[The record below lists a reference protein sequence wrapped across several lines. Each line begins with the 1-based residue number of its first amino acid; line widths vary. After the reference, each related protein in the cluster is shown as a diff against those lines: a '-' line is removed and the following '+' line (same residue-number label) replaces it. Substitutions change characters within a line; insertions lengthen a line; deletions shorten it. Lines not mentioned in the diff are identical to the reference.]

1 MKNTLSKVKVG
12 VVMAVLFAHCH
23 SLADEQFAEQLNPVA
38 AALRAGNLGSAL
50 AFTNLLETLASS
62 SSSVEDVATCRILET
77 YILLDAAGSEANE
90 RAYDIATNLCAS
102 AFSSMQGHTNA
113 WQLYG
118 CELSMSD
125 ALTAD
130 GKHAEAFAMKTNLLE
145 KISGRQLVI
154 AETNLWTSLSCYL
167 FESNSLSFHDA
178 VRASAALSKAA
189 LKDGTGIGVYTNGLP
204 TGVVRIVD
212 SLLGEASLPD

>member
-1 MKNTLSKVKVG
+1 MKNTLSKVKVV

-23 SLADEQFAEQLNPVA
+23 SLADEQFAEQLNSVA

-50 AFTNLLETLASS
+50 SFTNLLETLASS

-77 YILLDAAGSEANE
+77 YILLD
-90 RAYDIATNLCAS
+90 DIATNLCAS

>member
-1 MKNTLSKVKVG
+1 MKRTVG
-12 VVMAVLFAHCH
+12 KAKFVLAMAVLLSHCH
-23 SLADEQFAEQLNPVA
+23 SLADEQFAEQLGPVA
-38 AALRAGNLGSAL
+38 AALRSGNLGFAL
-50 AFTNLLETLASS
+50 TLTNLLETLAYSS
-62 SSSVEDVATCRILET
+62 SSAEDAATCRIVET
-77 YILLDAAGSEANE
+77 YILLDAAGSEADE
-90 RAYDIATNLCAS
+90 KAFEKATNLCAS
-102 AFSSMQGHTNA
+102 AFYSMQNHTNA

-118 CELSMSD
+118 CELSMAD

-145 KISGRQLVI
+145 RISGRQLVI

-189 LKDGTGIGVYTNGLP
+189 LKDEVGMVVYTNGLP
-204 TGVVRIVD
+204 SGVVGIVD
-212 SLLGEASLPD
+212 SLLEKTR